1 MSTYLVSPSWIS
13 SQPPQPCPRPSSP
26 SASASP
32 PTSTLRLRECSPM
45 PVHEARGGRSERAAV
60 AQVGVVVL
68 SGCERE
74 VLGACVCV
82 GDRDGGRS
90 GLGR

>member
-1 MSTYLVSPSWIS
+1 
-13 SQPPQPCPRPSSP
+13 
-26 SASASP
+26 
-32 PTSTLRLRECSPM
+32 M